1 MKHRPDLSPRMK
13 GLKNFSSYVNLCIKL
28 GHNFGCHMTPAEF
41 YVSSDALVHLQ
52 VSTEYLIARAVE
64 QLAGCLAQQACKK
77 SSSRGQSTTDR
88 QCQREGL
95 KCIMNI

>member
-1 MKHRPDLSPRMK
+1 MKS
-13 GLKNFSSYVNLCIKL
+13 FSSCVLSTKV

-64 QLAGCLAQQACKK
+64 QLTGMPCPARK
-77 SSSRGQSTTDR
+77 SNSRGQSTTDR
-88 QCQREGL
+88 QRRREGL

>member
-1 MKHRPDLSPRMK
+1 MKHRPDLSPRMEN
-13 GLKNFSSYVNLCIKL
+13 LKSFSSCVLSTKV

-64 QLAGCLAQQACKK
+64 QLAGWMPCPASK
-77 SSSRGQSTTDR
+77 S
-88 QCQREGL
+88 
-95 KCIMNI
+95 

>member
-1 MKHRPDLSPRMK
+1 MKS
-13 GLKNFSSYVNLCIKL
+13 FSSCVLSTKV

-64 QLAGCLAQQACKK
+64 QLTGCLAQQEKVTVEVKVQQTGNAGAK
-77 SSSRGQSTTDR
+77 G
-88 QCQREGL
+88 
-95 KCIMNI
+95 

>member
-13 GLKNFSSYVNLCIKL
+13 GLKNFSSYVNLCTKV

-64 QLAGCLAQQACKK
+64 QLAEQSRSKYNRQATAARRVKMYYEYLL
-77 SSSRGQSTTDR
+77 R
-88 QCQREGL
+88 
-95 KCIMNI
+95 